1 MIIVSQI
8 NPKALE
14 VLNGNIKMSI
24 SSEIQRLQEAKKSI
38 NIALLRRGIH
48 IPSGDT
54 LDKYAAL
61 IDPITSGETIVYLDN
76 PQGYLSFKFVTDGTV
91 KWQNVKG
98 DIEYSK
104 NGGST
109 WTAFNG
115 ATVSATTGD
124 EIWFKGSLTGGCGAN
139 AETRSSKFY
148 TSGYFF
154 ASGNIQSLCG
164 FYNTLQDYHFS
175 YLFFKCSFL
184 NIDENNK
191 LLLPAT
197 KLANNCYG
205 YMFRG
210 CASLTTAPK
219 LPATTLANYCYESMF
234 QDCTSLTTAPELP
247 ATTLADSCYSYMF
260 QGCASLTTA
269 PELPAT
275 TLANNCYGYMFQG
288 CTSLTTAPELPA
300 TTLANNCYY
309 SMFQGCTSLTTAP
322 ELPATTLANYCYESM
337 FRGCTSLTTAPE
349 LPATTL
355 ANNCYY
361 SMFQGCTSLT
371 TAPELPAT
379 TLANYCYSS
388 MFQGCAS
395 LTTAPKLPVTTL
407 ANYCYESM
415 FRECTSLTTA
425 PELPATTLANR
436 CYYSI
441 FRDCTSLNYIKAM
454 FTTTP
459 STSYMSNWVN
469 GVASSGTFVK
479 NSAATWTSECG
490 VSTYPCN
497 WAVETASA

>member
-38 NIALLRRGIH
+38 NIALSRRGIH

-54 LDKYAAL
+54 LDEYAAL
-61 IDPITSGETIVYLDN
+61 IDPITSGETIEYLDN

-139 AETRSSKFY
+139 TETGSSKFY

-164 FYNTLQDYHFS
+164 FYNTLQVYHFS
-175 YLFFKCSFL
+175 YLFSKCSFL

-197 KLANNCYG
+197 
-205 YMFRG
+205 
-210 CASLTTAPK
+210 
-219 LPATTLANYCYESMF
+219 
-234 QDCTSLTTAPELP
+234 
-247 ATTLADSCYSYMF
+247 TLADNCYS
-260 QGCASLTTA
+260 
-269 PELPAT
+269 
-275 TLANNCYGYMFQG
+275 
-288 CTSLTTAPELPA
+288 
-300 TTLANNCYY
+300 
-309 SMFQGCTSLTTAP
+309 SMFQGCTSLTKAP
-322 ELPATTLANYCYESM
+322 VLPAEEMLTNCYGFM
-337 FRGCTSLTTAPE
+337 FNGCT
-349 LPATTL
+349 
-355 ANNCYY
+355 N
-361 SMFQGCTSLT
+361 
-371 TAPELPAT
+371 
-379 TLANYCYSS
+379 
-388 MFQGCAS
+388 
-395 LTTAPKLPVTTL
+395 
-407 ANYCYESM
+407 
-415 FRECTSLTTA
+415 
-425 PELPATTLANR
+425 
-436 CYYSI
+436 
-441 FRDCTSLNYIKAM
+441 LNYIKCLA
-454 FTTTP
+454 TNP
-459 STSYMSNWVN
+459 SNSILNHLTINWVN

-479 NSAATWTSECG
+479 NFAATWTSNCG
-490 VSTYPCN
+490 TSTYPCN
-497 WAVETASA
+497 WTVETASA

>member
-1 MIIVSQI
+1 
-8 NPKALE
+8 
-14 VLNGNIKMSI
+14 MSI

-38 NIALLRRGIH
+38 NIALSRRGIH

-54 LDKYAAL
+54 LDEYAAL
-61 IDPITSGETIVYLDN
+61 IDPITSGETIEYLDN

-91 KWQNVKG
+91 KWQDVKG

-139 AETRSSKFY
+139 TETGSSKFY

-164 FYNTLQDYHFS
+164 FYNTLQVYHFS
-175 YLFFKCSFL
+175 YLFSKCSFL

-197 KLANNCYG
+197 TLESNCY
-205 YMFRG
+205 
-210 CASLTTAPK
+210 
-219 LPATTLANYCYESMF
+219 NHMF
-234 QDCTSLTTAPELP
+234 QGCTSLTTAPELP
-247 ATTLADSCYSYMF
+247 ATTLASNCYGYMF
-260 QGCASLTTA
+260 YGCTSLTTA
-269 PELPAT
+269 PVLSAT
-275 TLANNCYGYMFQG
+275 TSASYCYSYMFQG

-300 TTLANNCYY
+300 TTLADNCY
-309 SMFQGCTSLTTAP
+309 G
-322 ELPATTLANYCYESM
+322 SM

-355 ANNCYY
+355 ATYCYSYMFRGCTSLTTAPELPATTLTQSCY
-361 SMFQGCTSLT
+361 SAMFQDCTSLT

-379 TLANYCYSS
+379 TLANNCY
-388 MFQGCAS
+388 G
-395 LTTAPKLPVTTL
+395 T
-407 ANYCYESM
+407 M

-425 PELPATTLANR
+425 PELPATTLADY
-436 CYYSI
+436 CYSAM
-441 FRDCTSLNYIKAM
+441 FQGCTSLNYIKAM
-454 FTTTP
+454 FTTKP
-459 STSYMSNWVN
+459 SSDYMSNWVN

-479 NSAATWTSECG
+479 NSAATWTSSCG
-490 VSTYPCN
+490 TSTYPCH
-497 WAVETASA
+497 WTVETASA

>member
-61 IDPITSGETIVYLDN
+61 IDPITSGETIEYLDN

-124 EIWFKGSLTGGCGAN
+124 EIWFKGSLTGGCGADT
-139 AETRSSKFY
+139 ETSSSKFY

-164 FYNTLQDYHFS
+164 FYNTLQVYHFS
-175 YLFFKCSFL
+175 YLFSKCSFL

-197 KLANNCYG
+197 TLADSCYES
-205 YMFRG
+205 MFKG

-219 LPATTLANYCYESMF
+219 LPAATLANRCYYYMF
-234 QDCTSLTTAPELP
+234 QGCASLTTAPELP
-247 ATTLADSCYSYMF
+247 AATLADYCYQSMFQGCASLTTAPKLPAATLANSCYSYMFGDCASLTTAPELPAATLANRCYYYMF

-275 TLANNCYGYMFQG
+275 TLATYCYSYMFQD
-288 CTSLTTAPELPA
+288 
-300 TTLANNCYY
+300 
-309 SMFQGCTSLTTAP
+309 
-322 ELPATTLANYCYESM
+322 
-337 FRGCTSLTTAPE
+337 
-349 LPATTL
+349 
-355 ANNCYY
+355 
-361 SMFQGCTSLT
+361 
-371 TAPELPAT
+371 
-379 TLANYCYSS
+379 
-388 MFQGCAS
+388 CA
-395 LTTAPKLPVTTL
+395 
-407 ANYCYESM
+407 
-415 FRECTSLTTA
+415 
-425 PELPATTLANR
+425 
-436 CYYSI
+436 
-441 FRDCTSLNYIKAM
+441 SLNYIKAM

>member
-38 NIALLRRGIH
+38 NIALSRRGIH

-54 LDKYAAL
+54 LDEYAAL
-61 IDPITSGETIVYLDN
+61 IDPITSGETIEYLDN

-91 KWQNVKG
+91 RWQNVKG

-139 AETRSSKFY
+139 TETSSSKFY

-164 FYNTLQDYHFS
+164 FYNTLQVYHFS
-175 YLFFKCSFL
+175 YLFSKCYFL

-197 KLANNCYG
+197 
-205 YMFRG
+205 
-210 CASLTTAPK
+210 
-219 LPATTLANYCYESMF
+219 TLATYCY
-234 QDCTSLTTAPELP
+234 
-247 ATTLADSCYSYMF
+247 
-260 QGCASLTTA
+260 
-269 PELPAT
+269 
-275 TLANNCYGYMFQG
+275 
-288 CTSLTTAPELPA
+288 
-300 TTLANNCYY
+300 
-309 SMFQGCTSLTTAP
+309 
-322 ELPATTLANYCYESM
+322 NY
-337 FRGCTSLTTAPE
+337 
-349 LPATTL
+349 
-355 ANNCYY
+355 
-361 SMFQGCTSLT
+361 
-371 TAPELPAT
+371 
-379 TLANYCYSS
+379 
-388 MFQGCAS
+388 
-395 LTTAPKLPVTTL
+395 
-407 ANYCYESM
+407 M

-425 PELPATTLANR
+425 PELPATTLVDN
-436 CYYSI
+436 CYNYM
-441 FRDCTSLNYIKAM
+441 FQGCTSLNYIKAM
-454 FTTTP
+454 FTTEP
-459 STSYMSNWVN
+459 STSYMNNWVN

-479 NSAATWTSECG
+479 NSAATWTSSCG
-490 VSTYPCN
+490 VSTYPCD
-497 WAVETASA
+497 WTVDTASA

>member
-61 IDPITSGETIVYLDN
+61 IDPITSGETIEYLDN

-139 AETRSSKFY
+139 NETSSSKFY

-164 FYNTLQDYHFS
+164 FYNTLQVYNFS
-175 YLFFKCSFL
+175 YLFSKCSFL

-191 LLLPAT
+191 LLLPA
-197 KLANNCYG
+197 A
-205 YMFRG
+205 
-210 CASLTTAPK
+210 
-219 LPATTLANYCYESMF
+219 TLANRCY
-234 QDCTSLTTAPELP
+234 
-247 ATTLADSCYSYMF
+247 YYMF

-275 TLANNCYGYMFQG
+275 TLA
-288 CTSLTTAPELPA
+288 T
-300 TTLANNCYY
+300 
-309 SMFQGCTSLTTAP
+309 
-322 ELPATTLANYCYESM
+322 
-337 FRGCTSLTTAPE
+337 
-349 LPATTL
+349 
-355 ANNCYY
+355 
-361 SMFQGCTSLT
+361 
-371 TAPELPAT
+371 
-379 TLANYCYSS
+379 YCYSF
-388 MFQGCAS
+388 MFQ
-395 LTTAPKLPVTTL
+395 
-407 ANYCYESM
+407 E
-415 FRECTSLTTA
+415 
-425 PELPATTLANR
+425 
-436 CYYSI
+436 
-441 FRDCTSLNYIKAM
+441 CTSLNYIKAM

-459 STSYMSNWVN
+459 NTYCMDNWVD

-497 WAVETASA
+497 WTVETASA

>member
-38 NIALLRRGIH
+38 NIALSRRGIH

-54 LDKYAAL
+54 LDEYAAL
-61 IDPITSGETIVYLDN
+61 IDPITSGETIEYLDN

-91 KWQNVKG
+91 RWQNVKG

-139 AETRSSKFY
+139 TETSSSKFY

-164 FYNTLQDYHFS
+164 FYNTLQVYHFS
-175 YLFFKCSFL
+175 YLFSKCYFL

-197 KLANNCYG
+197 
-205 YMFRG
+205 
-210 CASLTTAPK
+210 
-219 LPATTLANYCYESMF
+219 TLATYCYNNMF
-234 QDCTSLTTAPELP
+234 QGCTSLTTAPELP
-247 ATTLADSCYSYMF
+247 ATTLVD
-260 QGCASLTTA
+260 
-269 PELPAT
+269 
-275 TLANNCYGYMFQG
+275 NCYNYMFQG

-300 TTLANNCYY
+300 TTLVDSCYY
-309 SMFQGCTSLTTAP
+309 
-322 ELPATTLANYCYESM
+322 YM

-355 ANNCYY
+355 VDNCYNY
-361 SMFQGCTSLT
+361 MFQG
-371 TAPELPAT
+371 
-379 TLANYCYSS
+379 
-388 MFQGCAS
+388 
-395 LTTAPKLPVTTL
+395 
-407 ANYCYESM
+407 
-415 FRECTSLTTA
+415 
-425 PELPATTLANR
+425 
-436 CYYSI
+436 
-441 FRDCTSLNYIKAM
+441 CTSLNYIKAM
-454 FTTTP
+454 FTTEP
-459 STSYMSNWVN
+459 STSYMNNWVN

-479 NSAATWTSECG
+479 NSAATWTSSCG
-490 VSTYPCN
+490 VSTYPCD
-497 WAVETASA
+497 WTVDTASA